1 MTAADLEAFHRRMG
15 WNRTRLARELD
26 ISDKRVRRLLD
37 GRQPIPRYIA
47 LACTAMALGAP
58 PMGTQIETAS

>member
-1 MTAADLEAFHRRMG
+1 VTAADLEAFHRRMG

-58 PMGTQIETAS
+58 PMGTQMEELT